1 MIISN
6 DLGYG
11 SIKVNVEG
19 EEKKFPSVL
28 AIQREQDILAPVEFE
43 DQSEKDIYMK
53 DFLNHMDV
61 TVSSSSVKMQG
72 RYLIGNAAIDSGLQL
87 TSFDINSLSGKA
99 DSVLSLIF
107 TLSLAAGTRRRP
119 IEYIKD
125 RGYSGNC
132 FAG

>member
-1 MIISN
+1 
-6 DLGYG
+6 
-11 SIKVNVEG
+11 VEG

-28 AIQREQDILAPVEFE
+28 AIQREQDILAPVEYE
-43 DQSEKDIYMK
+43 DQSEKDVYMK

-99 DSVLSLIF
+99 GSDLSLIF
-107 TLSLAAGTRRRP
+107 TLSLAAGKRVK
-119 IEYIKD
+119 EAYE
-125 RGYSGNC
+125 SGEDLSNTLKTEVTLVT
-132 FAG
+132 ALPVKEGKK

>member
-1 MIISN
+1 MQHQLIIITEAIIMIISN

-43 DQSEKDIYMK
+43 DQSEKDVYMK
-53 DFLNHMDV
+53 DFLNNMDV

-72 RYLIGNAAIDSGLQL
+72 RYLIGRL
-87 TSFDINSLSGKA
+87 
-99 DSVLSLIF
+99 
-107 TLSLAAGTRRRP
+107 
-119 IEYIKD
+119 
-125 RGYSGNC
+125 
-132 FAG
+132 